1 MWLIVLLNWHF
12 CDFLLYLP
20 QSKYEDQGNF
30 PVFAAGQ
37 HSFGLFLL
45 MAPLSRCWSTPG
57 EILSQISRLTCAV
70 NICAGALVSGWPN
83 MASWPEAPTTGLYWT
98 LPQVRRRRMHCR
110 QVVYQQ
116 SSSTGSSSGVVG
128 SGADTPHTIS
138 YISQRAHFR
147 ISNRMYSCFEVI
159 CEVLFKEIKLCDF
172 DRFFGKPLT
181 YHGSVRLPQIEIE
194 PI

>member
-12 CDFLLYLP
+12 CDFLLYLS

-45 MAPLSRCWSTPG
+45 MAPLARCWCTPG

-70 NICAGALVSGWPN
+70 NICAGALVSGRPN
-83 MASWPEAPTTGLYWT
+83 MAAGQKPQPLDYTELYHKSDEGGCTAGRLYTSKVAAQAVAVGL
-98 LPQVRRRRMHCR
+98 
-110 QVVYQQ
+110 
-116 SSSTGSSSGVVG
+116 VG

-138 YISQRAHFR
+138 YISHLAQFR

-172 DRFFGKPLT
+172 GKPLT
-181 YHGSVRLPQIEIE
+181 YNGSVHLPQIEIE